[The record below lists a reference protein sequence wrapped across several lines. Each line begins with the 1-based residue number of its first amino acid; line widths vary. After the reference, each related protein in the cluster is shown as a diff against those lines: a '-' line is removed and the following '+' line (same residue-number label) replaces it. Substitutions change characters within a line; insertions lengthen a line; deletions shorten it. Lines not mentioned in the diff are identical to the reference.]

1 MAQCIERSRKVAN
14 AVRFA
19 VRSSYDSRQDEVRDR
34 SKTVSPSSATKTEKP
49 GQLDG
54 NREIKA
60 CSFCKKE
67 GHYRRDCWKAR
78 GDRNTQSQKVQ
89 SVQSPPSTASLP
101 NPNSVPKKQRKESS
115 ETFTTIV
122 GIAIKSRRIQS

>member
-1 MAQCIERSRKVAN
+1 MAQCIERSREVAN

-54 NREIKA
+54 NREIKT

-78 GDRNTQSQKVQ
+78 GDRNRQSQKVQ
-89 SVQSPPSTASLP
+89 SPPPSTASLP
-101 NPNSVPKKQRKESS
+101 NPNSVPKKQRKEGS
-115 ETFTTIV
+115 ET
-122 GIAIKSRRIQS
+122 KRSPQR